1 MEEPVQGGPISPGD
15 AGPRG
20 KDSGPPSLDGIY
32 GEILTAIRT
41 TDETSFKLLGLVPLV
56 SGVASGSLSFLLPE
70 GGGRPYVIP
79 IVLLSALGA
88 AVTHLL
94 FRWEQRNIQT
104 CNHLWLKLQLVE
116 RQLGFGELSGR
127 PEAPTIRGR
136 RWGKTESETW
146 IYRIAGFSW
155 LVPVITVFMTILDE

>member
-1 MEEPVQGGPISPGD
+1 MEKPVQGDPVSSGG

-20 KDSGPPSLDGIY
+20 EDSGPPSLDGIY
-32 GEILTAIRT
+32 GEILAAIRT

-56 SGVASGSLSFLLPE
+56 SGVASSSLSFLFPE
-70 GGGRPYVIP
+70 GGLPDIIP
-79 IVLLSALGA
+79 VVLLAVLGA
-88 AVTHLL
+88 AVTHCL

-104 CNHLWLKLQLVE
+104 CDRLWLKLEFVE

-127 PEAPTIRGR
+127 PEAPRIRGR

-146 IYRIAGFSW
+146 IYWAAKISW
-155 LVPVITVFMTILDE
+155 LVPVITVAVKLLTK